1 MDTPARANF
10 GDSRG
15 AFCSYQ
21 AARVK
26 TGVRRAFCCR
36 RSSRRRREN
45 TAAAHSSGG
54 TNQPRSGIGMSA
66 GAQKASIHAKVQA
79 MPRQYRNTR
88 YAHTR
93 SVMTTSSCCQSDEL
107 VVVASERPT
116 AAVHPPWAGKS
127 CPRSCRA
134 RRRRIRRLSSD
145 TPPDLRVPG
154 SWTPHDMA
162 SLRSANLVG
171 RDNRDDHAP

>member
-66 GAQKASIHAKVQA
+66 GAQKASLRVLEGAAQGRDVPLVKTV
-79 MPRQYRNTR
+79 
-88 YAHTR
+88 
-93 SVMTTSSCCQSDEL
+93 TTFGKPGDA
-107 VVVASERPT
+107 VVAAIT
-116 AAVHPPWAGKS
+116 KKTITG
-127 CPRSCRA
+127 
-134 RRRRIRRLSSD
+134 
-145 TPPDLRVPG
+145 
-154 SWTPHDMA
+154 
-162 SLRSANLVG
+162 
-171 RDNRDDHAP
+171 